1 MSELETGFR
10 IGDVIAMVAR
20 RWPIVVGSVLLGLIA
35 GYLVYA
41 SAPTTYSAT
50 SRVQVQPFGDAF
62 STDGKVPEVDMGTEK
77 DLVKSD
83 AVADAIR
90 AKLGLTGEN
99 RAILSHITVLTDP
112 EGNSDVMAITFEGD
126 TAKGTQDAANAAAE
140 GYLNARKA
148 TAKATA
154 DTANARLDEEIKTA
168 QGAVDE
174 ATAAF
179 NATQSGTAER
189 NQAQSRLQAA
199 NSALAQLQ
207 GQQANIS
214 QFDPNAVGTITR
226 KASLPDPVT
235 SKMAL
240 GKAVGVF
247 GLFVLGGL
255 ALAWFLD
262 RRDGLGGGRR
272 RVEAIV
278 PNANTRVMPGAE
290 GGHASPAEIDT
301 AIDRLAVEL
310 VSGGTPG
317 NASSVLIIGAGM
329 EPPVALAEELASSL
343 AFAGIPA
350 LFVLAGSTER
360 ELRSAHSV
368 ASFADLVTSGAS
380 VAGPAGLPAQ
390 AGETALSTGPTVTWL
405 RPKGSAE
412 AAGLLRRAVVDSLV
426 TRAGRERFEAV
437 VFVAPSPS
445 RTAVGSALGQ
455 WVGRTALV
463 VASDERALA
472 EAAATALAE
481 AGVRV
486 TEVVWT

>member
-1 MSELETGFR
+1 MSELENGFR
-10 IGDVIAMVAR
+10 IGDVIAMIVR
-20 RWPIVVGSVLLGLIA
+20 RWPVVVGSIVLGLIA

-50 SRVQVQPFGDAF
+50 ARVQVLPFGDAF
-62 STDGKVPEVDMGTEK
+62 GDNKGIEVDMSTER

-83 AVADAIR
+83 AVAEAIR
-90 AKLGLTGEN
+90 AEVGLTGEN
-99 RAILSHITVLTDP
+99 RAILSHITVLIDP
-112 EGNSDVMAITFEGD
+112 EGKSDVMAITFEGEAAKETQAGAD
-126 TAKGTQDAANAAAE
+126 TAADA
-140 GYLNARKA
+140 YLDARKA
-148 TAKATA
+148 SATATA
-154 DTANARLDEEIKTA
+154 DKALKSLNEDISTASK
-168 QGAVDE
+168 AVEE
-174 ATAAF
+174 ATAAV
-179 NATQSGTAER
+179 NGTESGSPER
-189 NQAQSRLQAA
+189 TQAQSRLQAA
-199 NSALAQLQ
+199 NSNLSQLQ
-207 GQQANIS
+207 TQATKIR
-214 QFDPNAVGTITR
+214 QFDTDAVGAVTR

-272 RVEAIV
+272 RVEALL
-278 PNANTRVMPGAE
+278 PNASTRVMPGAE

-301 AIDRLAVEL
+301 AIDRLAVDL
-310 VSGGTPG
+310 VAGGTPG
-317 NASSVLIIGAGM
+317 NPSSVVIIGAGM

-343 AFAGIPA
+343 AFAGIPT
-350 LFVLAGSTER
+350 LFVLAGSTDR
-360 ELRSAHSV
+360 QLRHAHMV
-368 ASFADLVTSGAS
+368 PSFADLVTSGAS

-390 AGETALSTGPTVTWL
+390 AGEQALSTGPTVTWL
-405 RPKGSAE
+405 RPKGSPE

-445 RTAVGSALGQ
+445 RTAAGSALGQ
-455 WVGRTALV
+455 WVGRSALV
-463 VASDERALA
+463 VGSDERTQA

-481 AGVRV
+481 ADVRV
-486 TEVVWT
+486 SEVVWT